1 MLVAIAGSQGAGKSS
16 VLAELAKQGYQTI
29 TRKTSRSIL
38 TDWNVTLD
46 QINSDSDL
54 TKKFQEEIIIR
65 KFNDE
70 YEAVNSPNIVFT
82 ERTYGDLF
90 TYSLFS
96 IGKYNEF
103 NEWTDNYFE
112 QCMRYQQSYHAVY
125 YITAGHFVP
134 VADGVRAANRHYSK
148 LVDLAM
154 LDVTQQ
160 MTLSKKLN
168 VVTTANLAERVAL
181 ISSQCQS
188 DVNPY
193 GYSLGLK
200 VHSKG

>member
-16 VLAELAKQGYQTI
+16 ILAELAKQGYQTI
-29 TRKTSRSIL
+29 SRKTSRSIL

-70 YEAVNSPNIVFT
+70 IEAVHSPHVVFT

-103 NEWTDNYFE
+103 NGWIDSYFK
-112 QCMRYQQSYHAVY
+112 QCMMYQQSYHAVY
-125 YITAGHFVP
+125 YVTAGHFVP

-154 LDVTQQ
+154 LDVTQR
-160 MTLSKKLN
+160 MTMSKKLN
-168 VVTTANLAERVAL
+168 IITTPNLEERVAL
-181 ISSQCQS
+181 ISSQIQGDWS
-188 DVNPY
+188 AFDY
-193 GYSLGLK
+193 TMKLK
-200 VHSKG
+200 HNIDG